1 MSLRAAASL
10 LVAGAL
16 VVACAEGADIGE
28 TGGAGGEGGV
38 LTGAGVTNGPTTTAG
53 STTKASSTSSSSTG
67 EGGDMATTTSSTGT
81 GMMCDY
87 DAPDTCATAEIMPAI
102 AGDTGGPTV
111 TRKGTTS
118 KWYKVHIQEQD
129 SGVFETDLSYTVTL
143 ISPPGMDYNLKVY
156 QGPQD
161 GSPDC
166 NASPINGAGSP
177 EVVSASWDDDQ
188 GIGGEDDSLWLNIEV
203 VYVSGSACDQNAEW
217 TLTVA
222 GNT

>member
-1 MSLRAAASL
+1 MSLRAAAFL
-10 LVAGAL
+10 LVAGGL

-28 TGGAGGEGGV
+28 TGGSGGEGGV
-38 LTGAGVTNGPTTTAG
+38 LTGAGVTNGPT
-53 STTKASSTSSSSTG
+53 SSSSSSSSKSSSSVSTGG
-67 EGGDMATTTSSTGT
+67 EGGDMTTTTASTGT

-87 DAPDTCATAEIMPAI
+87 DAPDTCPTAEILPAI
-102 AGDTGGPTV
+102 AGDQGGPTV
-111 TRKGTTS
+111 TRKGSTS

-129 SGVFETDLSYTVTL
+129 SGIFETDLSYRVTL
-143 ISPPGMDYNLKVY
+143 SSPPGMDYNLKVY

-161 GSPDC
+161 GNPDC
-166 NASPINGAGSP
+166 NVSPLSGQGSP

-222 GNT
+222 GNI